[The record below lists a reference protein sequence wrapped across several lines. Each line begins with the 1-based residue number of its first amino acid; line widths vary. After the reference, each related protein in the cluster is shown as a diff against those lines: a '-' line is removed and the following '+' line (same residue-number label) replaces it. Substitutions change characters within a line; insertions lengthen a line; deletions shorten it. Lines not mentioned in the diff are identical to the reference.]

1 MLCSILFYFDL
12 ELRALGLGCLRRA
25 SEAGGGSDAYQRACH
40 VDAAI
45 ADGGVVQPLWLG
57 EAEESV
63 A

>member
-1 MLCSILFYFDL
+1 MIFNSILF
-12 ELRALGLGCLRRA
+12 LGVEGFELGCLRRA